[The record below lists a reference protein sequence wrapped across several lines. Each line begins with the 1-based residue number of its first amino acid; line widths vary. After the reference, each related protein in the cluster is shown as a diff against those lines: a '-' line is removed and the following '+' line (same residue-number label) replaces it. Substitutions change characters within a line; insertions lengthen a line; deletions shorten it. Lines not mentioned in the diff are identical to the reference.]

1 MSVVTDRN
9 HAFNIYYSLL
19 ERKTPPY
26 YVKDEILT
34 PLVSS
39 DEQIK
44 IFTSAE
50 FLIPI
55 LAENPEK
62 FEYYHKFTPKGVRT
76 NFFYVTDSP
85 NADINADDIGAY
97 TKTRNTAN
105 LYTIATGQMFIVHRN
120 DAKYYYNNRIAR
132 NSCTRVDVPLEDTI
146 SIRIAYGKAKSFPL
160 TRTVV
165 NI

>member
-1 MSVVTDRN
+1 M
-9 HAFNIYYSLL
+9 L
-19 ERKTPPY
+19 EHKTPPN

-62 FEYYHKFTPKGVRT
+62 FEYYHKLTPKGVRT
-76 NFFYVTDSP
+76 NFFYVTDST

-97 TKTRNTAN
+97 TKVINTTN
-105 LYTIATGQMFIVHRN
+105 LYTIATGQVFIVH
-120 DAKYYYNNRIAR
+120 
-132 NSCTRVDVPLEDTI
+132 
-146 SIRIAYGKAKSFPL
+146 
-160 TRTVV
+160 
-165 NI
+165 